1 GCIAPWLLT
10 AFPRDTQN
18 GSLPLQPA
26 LTETEPTSNV
36 IFGQISPPAPGTC
49 QDLLYTVSSLAL
61 LSEYL
66 SLLAVRVT
74 LEDIGCPT
82 EAHYLQL
89 QLRKDNSETLILESQ
104 KHSKEEGIGNNEAIL
119 RDLGGSLRVLYE
131 TGSLL
136 TELAEK
142 LPSTDVVRAYKA
154 SVVIFTQQC
163 TIESWEH
170 LIEVHN
176 RIIKSPEVENATI
189 SIEDQVYVI
198 AQLAIL
204 VKHVFMGLV
213 LNNFQSYFG

>member
-1 GCIAPWLLT
+1 M
-10 AFPRDTQN
+10 
-18 GSLPLQPA
+18 
-26 LTETEPTSNV
+26 
-36 IFGQISPPAPGTC
+36 
-49 QDLLYTVSSLAL
+49 
-61 LSEYL
+61 
-66 SLLAVRVT
+66 
-74 LEDIGCPT
+74 
-82 EAHYLQL
+82 
-89 QLRKDNSETLILESQ
+89 
-104 KHSKEEGIGNNEAIL
+104 
-119 RDLGGSLRVLYE
+119 LYE

>member
-1 GCIAPWLLT
+1 MCLALEASFLPLASSGTKLKLAHYAPGCIAPWLCLTVPVT

-89 QLRKDNSETLILESQ
+89 QLS
-104 KHSKEEGIGNNEAIL
+104 
-119 RDLGGSLRVLYE
+119 RV
-131 TGSLL
+131 
-136 TELAEK
+136 
-142 LPSTDVVRAYKA
+142 
-154 SVVIFTQQC
+154 
-163 TIESWEH
+163 
-170 LIEVHN
+170 
-176 RIIKSPEVENATI
+176 
-189 SIEDQVYVI
+189 
-198 AQLAIL
+198 
-204 VKHVFMGLV
+204 
-213 LNNFQSYFG
+213 